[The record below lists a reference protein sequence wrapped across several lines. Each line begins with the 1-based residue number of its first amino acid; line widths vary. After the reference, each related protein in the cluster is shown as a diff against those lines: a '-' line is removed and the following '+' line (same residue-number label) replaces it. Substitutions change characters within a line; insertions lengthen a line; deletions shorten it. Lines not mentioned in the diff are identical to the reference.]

1 MLETLKQLRSIVG
14 DDGFITDLATAET
27 LLNDQ
32 RRLYVG
38 RAAAIVQP
46 LTTAELASAVRLC
59 ADAGIGVV
67 PQGGNT
73 GYCGGAT
80 PNESGT
86 EVLFNLSRM
95 DRLIDIDKDGFSL
108 TAQAGLTLAA
118 AQQAA
123 AKHQLLLPLS
133 MGSEASC
140 QLGGNVST
148 NAGGLAVLR
157 YGTARELVCGL
168 EVVLPDGRV
177 WSDLKGLRKDNTGYD
192 LKQLFIGAEGSL
204 GIISTVKLRLYPM
217 PNTRITAWLSIGNIA
232 GAVTVLALLRKQL
245 GDCITSFEYISRE
258 ALAMVLRSIPDSR
271 NPIDTKED
279 HHALIE
285 LSAFGDH
292 AALNT
297 EFEQVLMAAI
307 EHGVIREAVLTQTE
321 QQRLAFWSLRE
332 MIPAAEKKIGGSV
345 KHDISIPITELCS
358 FTEEATTAMKVSFPN
373 CRLSIYGH
381 VGDGN
386 LHFNVIPPEHE
397 QPDAYLRR
405 NSVAISDLIHTMA
418 TARNGSFSA
427 EHGIGKLKRDTL
439 EKLGDPV
446 GLELMRQI
454 KATIDPQGLMN
465 PGKVL

>member
-1 MLETLKQLRSIVG
+1 MLETLKQLRLIVG
-14 DDGFITDLATAET
+14 EDGFITDLSTAET

-32 RRLYVG
+32 RNLYVG

-46 LTTAELASAVRLC
+46 LTTAELANAVRLC
-59 ADAGIGVV
+59 VDAGIGVV

-80 PNESGT
+80 PDESGT

-95 DRLIDIDKDGFSL
+95 DRVIDIDKDGFTM
-108 TAQAGLTLAA
+108 TAQAGVTLAT

-133 MGSEASC
+133 MGSETSC

-204 GIISTVKLRLYPM
+204 GIISTVKMRLYPM

-258 ALAMVLRSIPDSR
+258 ALAMVLRSIPGSR

-279 HHALIE
+279 NHALVE
-285 LSAFGDH
+285 LSAFGDD

-297 EFEQVLMAAI
+297 EFDQVLMEAI
-307 EHGVIREAVLTQTE
+307 EHGVITDAVIAQTE
-321 QQRLAFWSLRE
+321 QQRLTFWSLRE
-332 MIPAAEKKIGGSV
+332 MIPAAEKQIGGSV
-345 KHDISIPITELCS
+345 KHDVSLPTAELCS
-358 FTEEATTAMKVSFPN
+358 YTEEATTALKASFPN

-386 LHFNVIPPEHE
+386 LHLNVIPPEYE
-397 QPDAYLRR
+397 KSDAYLRR
-405 NSVAISDLIHTMA
+405 NSVAISDLVHTMA
-418 TARNGSFSA
+418 TDRNGSFSA

-439 EKLGDPV
+439 QKLGDPV

-454 KATIDPQGLMN
+454 KATIDPKGLMN